1 MPLPRSLSVMPRY
14 LNPLLRPI
22 AGYLPPLALL
32 HHRGRRSGRRY
43 ETPVQVFRTP
53 QGYVAAFVYSNDPE
67 WARNLLTAGEGQ
79 MTRAGRTYSITN
91 PRRLGKDGLEQAA
104 PVVAAVTRALG
115 VQGFLQFDSARQG
128 QRP

>member
-1 MPLPRSLSVMPRY
+1 MPLPRRLSLLPHY

-43 ETPVQVFRTP
+43 DTPVQAFRTP
-53 QGYVAAFVYSNDPE
+53 QGYIAALVYSNDPE
-67 WARNLLTAGEGQ
+67 WARNLLAAGEGQ

-91 PRRLGKDGLEQAA
+91 PRRLGTNGMKLI
-104 PVVAAVTRALG
+104 PPPVAAITRALG
-115 VQGFLQFDSARQG
+115 VQGFLQFDAAPSR
-128 QRP
+128 

>member
-43 ETPVQVFRTP
+43 DTPVQVFHTP
-53 QGYVAAFVYSNDPE
+53 QGYIAAFVYSNDPE
-67 WARNLLTAGEGQ
+67 WARNLLAAGEGQ
-79 MTRAGRTYSITN
+79 MTRAGRTYDISN
-91 PRRLGKDGLEQAA
+91 FRRLGKDGEKLLPPA
-104 PVVAAVTRALG
+104 VAAIMRTLG
-115 VQGFLQFDSARQG
+115 VQGFLQFDATPAQ
-128 QRP
+128 